1 MKTVGPLKWEGGWVS
16 LRERELSWELFSTP
30 PDTNR
35 GLASAK
41 QPLLPYRNPSME
53 RLPFQNGN

>member
-1 MKTVGPLKWEGGWVS
+1 MS
-16 LRERELSWELFSTP
+16 LREGVELCELFSTP

-41 QPLLPYRNPSME
+41 QPLLPSQEPFHGT
-53 RLPFQNGN
+53 PFQNGN